1 MDGAEWPSQ
10 PITKAMKRLLARFYT
25 LVDAAT
31 VESSEL
37 LAGQVFGESGE
48 LVVNKRR
55 MKGGEQI
62 MSWPSKSSDDVV
74 SRHHVVHK
82 VYVCS
87 ESGDDL
93 LMTGTLTMISSEG
106 LVGETSYTARCVVDD
121 AALPKPKVQLWQF
134 WLDPTPFLDL
144 GIMRPPIRK
153 MSSGILDTIGG
164 R

>member
-1 MDGAEWPSQ
+1 MNWH
-10 PITKAMKRLLARFYT
+10 
-25 LVDAAT
+25 
-31 VESSEL
+31 
-37 LAGQVFGESGE
+37 
-48 LVVNKRR
+48 N
-55 MKGGEQI
+55 
-62 MSWPSKSSDDVV
+62 KSSDDVA
-74 SRHHVVHK
+74 SRRHVVHK

-121 AALPKPKVQLWQF
+121 AAFPKPKVQLWQF

>member
-10 PITKAMKRLLARFYT
+10 PITKMKRLLARFYT

-48 LVVNKRR
+48 FVVNKRR
-55 MKGGEQI
+55 MKGREQI
-62 MSWPSKSSDDVV
+62 MDWHNKSSDDVV
-74 SRHHVVHK
+74 SRRHVVHK
-82 VYVCS
+82 IYVCS

-93 LMTGTLTMISSEG
+93 MMTGTLTMISSEG